1 MLGVSIGQAEGRRPM
16 RKLYVGIHLGRN
28 PCDGA
33 VRDSKGKL
41 LETCGF
47 PTSGKNLIDFVGK
60 QKGEVMVLV
69 EECELAGWVMRTLL
83 PHAKS
88 VEVSDPKHNAWI
100 ARGKRK
106 SDPIDAAKLSELLR

>member
-1 MLGVSIGQAEGRRPM
+1 MILRPP
-16 RKLYVGIHLGRN
+16 RSTPLYSSAASDVYKRQ
-28 PCDGA
+28 GA

-47 PTSGKNLIDFVGK
+47 PTSAENLIDFVGK
-60 QKGEVMVLV
+60 QEGEVRVLI
-69 EECELAGWVMRTLL
+69 EECELAGWVYRTLL

-88 VEVSDPKHNAWI
+88 VEVSDPRHNAWI

-106 SDPIDAAKLSELLR
+106 SDPIDAAKLSTPA